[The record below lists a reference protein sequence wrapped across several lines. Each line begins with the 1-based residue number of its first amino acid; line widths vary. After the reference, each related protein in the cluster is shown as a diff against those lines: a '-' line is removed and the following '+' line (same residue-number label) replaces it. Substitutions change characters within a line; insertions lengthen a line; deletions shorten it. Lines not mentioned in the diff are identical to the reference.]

1 MRKIYIILTQTG
13 SVVSQIVK
21 VYTRKKYGH
30 VSISLD
36 RELKNM
42 YSFGR
47 LKATNPFIGGFV
59 HESQKHGTFYK
70 FKDTTATI
78 YSLEIEDEKYEKLKN
93 EIDTFK
99 KTRREYSFNAIGL
112 FAVAAHLKIKRKNK
126 YYCAEFVQ
134 ELLQRAGVHNEFPN
148 IIKPE
153 DFLKIPGLKLEYDG
167 YLRDYKV

>member
-1 MRKIYIILTQTG
+1 MKKIYIILTQTG

-167 YLRDYKV
+167 YLRDYEV

>member
-1 MRKIYIILTQTG
+1 MKKIYIILTNTG
-13 SVVSQIVK
+13 TVISRIVK
-21 VYTRKKYGH
+21 IYTRKKYGH
-30 VSISLD
+30 VSIALD
-36 RELKNM
+36 KKLKNM

-59 HESQKHGTFYK
+59 HESKNHGTFYR

-78 YSLEIEDEKYEKLKN
+78 YSLKIEDEKYNKLKE
-93 EIDTFK
+93 EIEFFK
-99 KTRREYSFNAIGL
+99 KTRREYSFNTIGL

-134 ELLQRAGVHNEFPN
+134 ELLSRANVHNEFPN

-153 DFLKIPGLKLEYDG
+153 DFLKIPGLKKEYEG